1 MVRYK
6 TDINPSLE
14 LLSHATFSSAGGNS
28 MVDGCCD
35 EKLRLLFEFQNAT
48 KLYSTR
54 VGAMAEATA
63 GIIPTAEFTRLSELA
78 SQAHN
83 KCLKTRVDFFKHV
96 EEHGC

>member
-1 MVRYK
+1 M
-6 TDINPSLE
+6 D
-14 LLSHATFSSAGGNS
+14 
-28 MVDGCCD
+28 DGCCE

-63 GIIPTAEFTRLSELA
+63 GIIPTAEFTRLSEIA
-78 SQAHN
+78 SRAHN
-83 KCLKTRVDFFKHV
+83 ECLKARVDLFKHI